1 MFCAG
6 NLLNNIYLHF
16 ISKSGQPSAG
26 DGFMKMTSMQ
36 YDSLV
41 KEYSPNSHTLL
52 DTLNAFWT
60 GGLICVLGQLIL
72 NGWSLLLS
80 EDSAATATS
89 ISLILLSA
97 LLTGIGIYDRMA
109 KVAGAGTIVPIT
121 GFANSVVSPAMEFKT
136 EGFVMGVS
144 AKIFTI
150 AGPVLVYGLGASVI
164 YGLIYWISTLL

>member
-1 MFCAG
+1 MPPFPSILSC
-6 NLLNNIYLHF
+6 YLWELSSIFGLKIRKNALHE
-16 ISKSGQPSAG
+16 SS
-26 DGFMKMTSMQ
+26 
-36 YDSLV
+36 
-41 KEYSPNSHTLL
+41 YS
-52 DTLNAFWT
+52 
-60 GGLICVLGQLIL
+60 L